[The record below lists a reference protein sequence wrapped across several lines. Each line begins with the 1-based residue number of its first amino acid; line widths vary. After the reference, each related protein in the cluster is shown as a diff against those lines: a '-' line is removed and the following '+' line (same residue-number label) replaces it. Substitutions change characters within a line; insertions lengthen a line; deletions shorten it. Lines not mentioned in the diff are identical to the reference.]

1 MRSKWWSSGMPQTV
15 DGKRNG
21 ANSNLS
27 RSDVDLP
34 RPMSRAD
41 LRITLDR
48 NFKSQ
53 LSLCALLENIADSLP
68 NNVSRNNCLLAARNI
83 EPIVQSAH
91 AFEEQYLFPLL
102 LADKQKQEKLKPV
115 LARLH
120 AEHCEDESYSNEVI
134 DALEEL
140 AADQLANIDKLSY
153 MLRGFFEGLRRH
165 IAFEQEHLL
174 PLLNVDTNPR

>member
-1 MRSKWWSSGMPQTV
+1 MPQTV
-15 DGKRNG
+15 DDKGNG
-21 ANSNLS
+21 ANSNMS
-27 RSDVDLP
+27 RLEEDLH

-68 NNVSRNNCLLAARNI
+68 NNISRHNCLLAARNI
-83 EPIVQSAH
+83 QPIVQSAH
-91 AFEEQYLFPLL
+91 GIEEKYLFPLL
-102 LADKQKQEKLKPV
+102 LADDQKREQLKPV
-115 LARLH
+115 IDRLH
-120 AEHCEDESYSNEVI
+120 AEHCEDESYSSEI
-134 DALEEL
+134 IEALEEL
-140 AADQLANIDKLSY
+140 AADQLPNIDTLAY

-174 PLLNVDTNPR
+174 PLLIADTESR